1 MATNSLTDLL
11 ALLEES
17 ESNSPAIEKSASA
30 NVAELSMDQ
39 LIKMAEDEGE
49 RAAAEMAAAEDAQLA
64 QSQADAQDD
73 GGEDEED
80 DDATPTQTPKDKENN
95 MDKQAFLKKLADSLT
110 DTGSIQPNL
119 QQEADAQNVAMDDV
133 AVKPTPGTMQGM
145 GAMTQ
150 AIMAQAQQA
159 AAETGSGV
167 QVGDGDDL
175 AEDEEDAVTKAA
187 ALDSLMGSGYSF
199 DEAANLVKAAADAV
213 TKSHQY
219 SDHEKAAAVGELMAQ
234 GIDFDQAVELV
245 KQAASDEQAPQ
256 YSDHE
261 KAAAVGE
268 LMAQGID
275 FDQAVQLVKQA
286 ADEAEKKKTR

>member
-1 MATNSLTDLL
+1 MATNSLNDLL

-39 LIKMAEDEGE
+39 LIKLAEDEGE

-64 QSQADAQDD
+64 QSQADAQDENE
-73 GGEDEED
+73 GEGESE
-80 DDATPTQTPKDKENN
+80 DATPTKTPKDKENN
-95 MDKQAFLKKLADSLT
+95 MDKQAFLKKLAESLT
-110 DTGSIQPNL
+110 DTGTIQPNL

-150 AIMAQAQQA
+150 AIMAQAQEA
-159 AAETGSGV
+159 AADTGSGV
-167 QVGDGDDL
+167 QAGDGDDMV
-175 AEDEEDAVTKAA
+175 EDEEDAVTKAA
-187 ALDSLMGSGYSF
+187 ALDSLMNSGYSF
-199 DEAANLVKAAADAV
+199 DEAANLVKAAASAV
-213 TKSHQY
+213 TKPQY

-245 KQAASDEQAPQ
+245 KQAAAGDEQAPQ

-275 FDQAVQLVKQA
+275 FDQAVELVKQA
-286 ADEAEKKKTR
+286 ADEAGKKKIE

>member
-1 MATNSLTDLL
+1 MATNSLNDLL

-39 LIKMAEDEGE
+39 LIKLAEDEGE

-64 QSQADAQDD
+64 QSQADAQDENE
-73 GGEDEED
+73 GEGESE
-80 DDATPTQTPKDKENN
+80 DATPTKTPKDKENN
-95 MDKQAFLKKLADSLT
+95 MDKQAFLKKLAESLT
-110 DTGSIQPNL
+110 DTGTIQPNL

-150 AIMAQAQQA
+150 AIMAQAQEA
-159 AAETGSGV
+159 AADTGSGV
-167 QVGDGDDL
+167 QAGDGDDMV
-175 AEDEEDAVTKAA
+175 EDEEDAVTKAA
-187 ALDSLMGSGYSF
+187 ALDSLMNSGYSF
-199 DEAANLVKAAADAV
+199 DEAANLVKAAASAV
-213 TKSHQY
+213 TKPQY

-245 KQAASDEQAPQ
+245 KQAA
-256 YSDHE
+256 
-261 KAAAVGE
+261 
-268 LMAQGID
+268 
-275 FDQAVQLVKQA
+275 
-286 ADEAEKKKTR
+286 DEAGKKKIE